1 MMHHSSVWCSG
12 AAARVHDVSS
22 ERMKVEGV
30 RATAQK
36 RSTATVI
43 PYDRVA
49 KALDA
54 RALADCNFMTDVRP
68 RHSAPKVCF
77 ERVYSQT

>member
-30 RATAQK
+30 ESNGT
-36 RSTATVI
+36 
-43 PYDRVA
+43 
-49 KALDA
+49 KALDG
-54 RALADCNFMTDVRP
+54 
-68 RHSAPKVCF
+68 
-77 ERVYSQT
+77 YSHTI